1 MVLTFLPLLLALFI
15 CILLIPLIKR
25 FSYKLGYLAQPR
37 SDRWHKSP
45 TPIFGGIA
53 IFFGFI
59 LSQIIY
65 FSILGQWDKVPWG
78 LLSGSVIIFT
88 IGLYDDFHPISP
100 LGKLLGQIVAAA
112 LVILLGYTSTFFN
125 PRIENE
131 IIAQL
136 PNILFTFIWL
146 VGITNAINLLDNMD
160 GLAGGIS
167 LIAACILGFFF
178 WREGNQPLFLVS
190 ITLAGSLLGFLFF
203 NFPPASIFMGDSGSL
218 FLGFT
223 LAILAIA
230 QQQQASNVFA
240 VISVPTLLFLLPIL
254 DTLLVTI
261 TRLMRGQS
269 PTHGGRDHTSHRLI
283 AFGLNERQTLYILY
297 AVALITGIMAAA
309 LESINYWMSLALVPI
324 LVIVLA
330 LLVAYLGR
338 MKVVSN
344 IDVQENPV
352 IAKVIGEITYRR
364 RLLEFGLDF
373 FLISIAFYL
382 SFLANY
388 GLVMNNERLA
398 LYLQALPIGLASAY
412 IVNFLVGVYRGVWR
426 YVGLDDFVRY
436 VQASIGCIAI
446 FAGLLFLI
454 NSFSDIEWTNDFPS
468 KIILFFG
475 VFLFLSLSTS
485 RSSFKFLDLL
495 FSASQPRI
503 GRERV
508 VIYGASDS
516 GEMAIRWMQMNLGLN
531 YLPVGIL
538 ADNPLLIGRRIHGV
552 EVIGNYADLEKI
564 ITQGSIQGV
573 IITEGLDEMERLNAV
588 KNICKA
594 NQCWIKVLRLGFE
607 DL

>member
-1 MVLTFLPLLLALFI
+1 MVFTFFPFFLALLFSV
-15 CILLIPLIKR
+15 LLIPLIKR
-25 FSYKLGYLAQPR
+25 LSYKWGYLAEPR
-37 SDRWHKSP
+37 LDRWHKSP
-45 TPIFGGIA
+45 TPTLGGIA
-53 IFFGFI
+53 IFLGFI
-59 LSQIIY
+59 LSLSIY
-65 FSILGQWDKVPWG
+65 FTVLEQWEELPWG
-78 LLSGSVIIFT
+78 ILSGSMIIFV

-100 LGKLLGQIVAAA
+100 LAKLLGQILAAS

-131 IIAQL
+131 ILAQL
-136 PNILFTFIWL
+136 PNILFTFVWL

-167 LIAACILGFFF
+167 LIAACILGYFF
-178 WREGNQPLFLVS
+178 WREGNQPLFWIS
-190 ITLAGSLLGFLFF
+190 ITLAGSLLGYLFF

-223 LAILAIA
+223 LAVLAIA

-240 VISVPTLLFLLPIL
+240 VLSVPTLLFLLPIL
-254 DTLLVTI
+254 DTLLVMI

-269 PTHGGRDHTSHRLI
+269 PAHGGRDHTSHRLI

-297 AVALITGIMAAA
+297 AIALVTGIMAAA
-309 LESINYWMSLALVPI
+309 LESINYWMSLALVPL

-330 LLVAYLGR
+330 LVAAYLGR
-338 MKVVSN
+338 MKVVSSS
-344 IDVQENPV
+344 DVQGSPI

-382 SFLANY
+382 AFLANY

-398 LYLQALPIGLASAY
+398 LYLQTLPIALAGAY
-412 IVNFLVGVYRGVWR
+412 LANFLMGVYRGLWR

-436 VQASIGCIAI
+436 IQAAVGGIAL
-446 FAGLLFLI
+446 FAGILFI
-454 NSFSDIEWTNDFPS
+454 TNSLTDHVWMNDFPS

-495 FSASQPRI
+495 FSASQNRI
-503 GRERV
+503 GKERV
-508 VIYGASDS
+508 IIYGASDF
-516 GEMAIRWMQMNLGLN
+516 GEMAIRWIQMNPRFN

-538 ADNPLLIGRRIHGV
+538 ADDSLLTGRRIHGI
-552 EVIGNYADLEKI
+552 EVLGTFSEIGKI
-564 ITQGSIQGV
+564 LKERAINGV
-573 IITEGLDEMERLNAV
+573 IITEYLDSIEQLNSV
-588 KNICKA
+588 KEICKA

>member
-1 MVLTFLPLLLALFI
+1 MVFTFFPFFLALLFSV
-15 CILLIPLIKR
+15 LLIPLIKR
-25 FSYKLGYLAQPR
+25 LSYKWGYLAEPR
-37 SDRWHKSP
+37 LDRWHKSP
-45 TPIFGGIA
+45 TPTLGGIA
-53 IFFGFI
+53 IFLGFI
-59 LSQIIY
+59 LSLSIY
-65 FSILGQWDKVPWG
+65 FSVLEQWDELPWG
-78 LLSGSVIIFT
+78 ILSGSMIIFV

-100 LGKLLGQIVAAA
+100 LAKLLGQILAAS

-131 IIAQL
+131 ILAQL
-136 PNILFTFIWL
+136 PNILFTFVWL

-167 LIAACILGFFF
+167 LIAACILGYFF
-178 WREGNQPLFLVS
+178 WREGNQPLFWIS
-190 ITLAGSLLGFLFF
+190 ITLAGSLLGYLFF

-223 LAILAIA
+223 LAVLAIA

-240 VISVPTLLFLLPIL
+240 VLSVPTLLFLLPIL
-254 DTLLVTI
+254 DTLLVMI

-269 PTHGGRDHTSHRLI
+269 PAHGGRDHTSHRLI

-297 AVALITGIMAAA
+297 AIALVTGIMAAA
-309 LESINYWMSLALVPI
+309 LESINYWMSLALVPL

-330 LLVAYLGR
+330 LVAAYLGR
-338 MKVVSN
+338 MKVVSSS
-344 IDVQENPV
+344 DVQGSPI

-382 SFLANY
+382 AFLANY

-398 LYLQALPIGLASAY
+398 LYLQTLPIALAGAY
-412 IVNFLVGVYRGVWR
+412 LANFLMGVYRGLWR

-436 VQASIGCIAI
+436 IQAAVGGIAL
-446 FAGLLFLI
+446 FAGILFI
-454 NSFSDIEWTNDFPS
+454 TNSLTDHVWMNDFPS

-495 FSASQPRI
+495 FSASQNRI
-503 GRERV
+503 GKERV
-508 VIYGASDS
+508 IIYGASDF
-516 GEMAIRWMQMNLGLN
+516 GEMAIRWIQMNPRFN

-538 ADNPLLIGRRIHGV
+538 ADDSLLTGRRIHGI
-552 EVIGNYADLEKI
+552 EVLGTFSEIGKI
-564 ITQGSIQGV
+564 LKERAINGV
-573 IITEGLDEMERLNAV
+573 IITEYLDSIEQLNSV
-588 KNICKA
+588 KEICKA

>member
-1 MVLTFLPLLLALFI
+1 MDFTFLPLLLAFSVSF
-15 CILLIPLIKR
+15 LLIPLIKQLS
-25 FSYKLGYLAQPR
+25 FKSGYLAEP
-37 SDRWHKSP
+37 SLDRWHKSP
-45 TPIFGGIA
+45 TPIFGGVA

-59 LSQIIY
+59 LSLSVFFTIQ
-65 FSILGQWDKVPWG
+65 GQWDKVPWG
-78 LLSGSVIIFT
+78 ILFGSLIIFV

-100 LGKLLGQIVAAA
+100 LGKLLGQIIAAA
-112 LVILLGYTSTFFN
+112 SVILLGYTSTFFN

-131 IIAQL
+131 ILAQL
-136 PNILFTFIWL
+136 PNILFTFVWL

-167 LIAACILGFFF
+167 LIAVCILGYFF
-178 WREGNQPLFLVS
+178 WGEGNQSLFWIS
-190 ITLAGSLLGFLFF
+190 ISLAGSLLGFLIF

-240 VISVPTLLFLLPIL
+240 VISVPTLLFSLPIL

-330 LLVAYLGR
+330 LLAAYLGR
-338 MKVVSN
+338 IKVVSS

-398 LYLQALPIGLASAY
+398 LYLQVLPIGLASAY
-412 IVNFLVGVYRGVWR
+412 IANFLVGVYRGVWR
-426 YVGLDDFVRY
+426 YVGLDDFIRY

-454 NSFSDIEWTNDFPS
+454 NSFTEIEWTNEFPS
-468 KIILFFG
+468 RIILFFG
-475 VFLFLSLSTS
+475 VFLFLSLSTA

-503 GRERV
+503 GKERV

-516 GEMAIRWMQMNLGLN
+516 GEMAIRWIQMNLGFN
-531 YLPVGIL
+531 FLPVGML
-538 ADNPLLIGRRIHGV
+538 TDDPFLIGRRIHGV
-552 EVIGNYADLEKI
+552 EVIGNYSDLEKI
-564 ITQGSIQGV
+564 IMQGSIQGV
-573 IITEGLDEMERLNAV
+573 IITEGLNEMERLSAV
-588 KNICKA
+588 KKICKA
-594 NQCWIKVLRLGFE
+594 NHCWIKVLRLGFE